1 MPKNFDDEIEQL
13 KNLLDEGKDKGYIT
27 LDELNAKLPEDIF
40 SPTEDINE
48 LKMMFE
54 ELDITL
60 VDEAKRKE
68 EQENIED
75 EIKMME
81 LEPVPAD
88 LETDTSSRS
97 CDPVRLYLKEMGSVS
112 LLTREGEVEIAK
124 RIEKGEN
131 EGEKDQQ
138 QSEDGEEKLE
148 EGPEQSQSQE
158 GEEKNEEAQKQKTES
173 QVQAE
178 KEKQLGKEE
187 AEAILNAMKA
197 DANNLKPRKY
207 KAKGLIKLEK
217 DW

>member
-1 MPKNFDDEIEQL
+1 MTGVQPC
-13 KNLLDEGKDKGYIT
+13 
-27 LDELNAKLPEDIF
+27 ALPI
-40 SPTEDINE
+40 
-48 LKMMFE
+48 
-54 ELDITL
+54 
-60 VDEAKRKE
+60 
-68 EQENIED
+68 
-75 EIKMME
+75 
-81 LEPVPAD
+81 
-88 LETDTSSRS
+88 
-97 CDPVRLYLKEMGSVS
+97 C
-112 LLTREGEVEIAK
+112 
-124 RIEKGEN
+124 
-131 EGEKDQQ
+131 EKDQQ

-148 EGPEQSQSQE
+148 EGPEHSQSQK